1 MLIPQGMQSNMILP
15 LATVAMVA
23 QTVLAIPQSAS
34 LPAQAITTCV
44 SNTIDTLVATGRYG
58 STVMDCG
65 RVFEIVAVE

>member
-1 MLIPQGMQSNMILP
+1 MILP

-23 QTVLAIPQSAS
+23 QTVLAMPQSAS
-34 LPAQAITTCV
+34 LPAQATTTCV
-44 SNTIDTLVATGRYG
+44 SNTIDTLVATGQYG